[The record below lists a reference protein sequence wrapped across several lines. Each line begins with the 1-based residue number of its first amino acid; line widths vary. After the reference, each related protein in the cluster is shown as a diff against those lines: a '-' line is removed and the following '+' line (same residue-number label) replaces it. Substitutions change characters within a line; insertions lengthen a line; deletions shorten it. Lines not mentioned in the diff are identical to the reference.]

1 MPWIRLDIQR
11 TKQQYYTSPHPG
23 SHPIYPIHPLVAA
36 TVLHPSEMEFLWLGR
51 GKVITRVSCLITFL
65 YFAQTP
71 THPLS
76 NPWHVDKYLHLMESD
91 WTYICTRRH
100 TRVWRDVDKYL
111 RPLSPVWQNLY
122 ICRKPYLHKH
132 PPTHSFA
139 TCLHTKNPPTTLP
152 CRNMTVLF
160 SLFSGKPKK
169 IIVSR
174 FICTLTPFRTYR
186 PKKTDRK
193 KMCTHQQEGVY
204 ATEIVARDMH
214 LFLKNACG

>member
-1 MPWIRLDIQR
+1 
-11 TKQQYYTSPHPG
+11 
-23 SHPIYPIHPLVAA
+23 
-36 TVLHPSEMEFLWLGR
+36 MEF
-51 GKVITRVSCLITFL
+51 
-65 YFAQTP
+65 
-71 THPLS
+71 
-76 NPWHVDKYLHLMESD
+76 D
-91 WTYICTRRH
+91 WTYIYTWRH
-100 TRVWRDVDKYL
+100 TLVWRHVDKYL
-111 RPLSPVWQNLY
+111 RPLLTKS
-122 ICRKPYLHKH
+122 IYLHKAIFAKKH

-169 IIVSR
+169 LIVSS